1 MSQTTACSL
10 DCYDACSIDVV
21 DGKLKGRKDTYT
33 HGYLC
38 PHLTHY
44 ESHERIVVPR
54 YQGNAI
60 SMDEALHILQEKSAR
75 VSDPSQILHYRGH
88 GNFGL
93 MQQVTDHFFAT
104 YGATLTEG
112 SLCDGAGEAGV
123 LEGRGS
129 NKLLPP
135 EQIEKSEVVIV
146 WGRNIHTTNSH
157 LLPFLK
163 DKTVIVID
171 PIKTKMAESADFHLQ
186 IKPKGDLYLA
196 LLLSRFVIINGLED
210 EAFLEEYAT
219 EHEDFYELTQTVRI
233 KAILES
239 IDVTLGDIGKILDLI
254 KGKRTV
260 ILAGVGIQKYRHGAD
275 VMRAIDAFGVVLGL
289 FGKEGCGVNFLGS
302 SMEEITLPF
311 TTKSKV
317 KPVTV
322 GNVDFGRFEMAFIQG
337 ANPLNQMPD
346 TNRVRASIEKNPF
359 VVYYGLY
366 ENETSKIADL
376 VIPAKSFLEKDDIR
390 SSYGHPGLLDM
401 PKISESD
408 MGISEYDLAA
418 KLCRAFDIDI
428 DSELT
433 YLEHFKAFG
442 EIREADT
449 VVKGREEVPYSDG
462 FDTDDDEFCFL
473 EEYDLNADVDIDLFL
488 LTTKSAKSLNSQ
500 FNRDNRV
507 YLNASHGFSD
517 GEMVR
522 ISSDNG
528 SIELEATVDERLR
541 DDCVLIYSGTPGV
554 NVLSD
559 SRLSYEGKNAA
570 YQENKVRVATLKDK
584 KC

>member
-10 DCYDACSIDVV
+10 DCYDACSIDIV
-21 DGKLKGRKDTYT
+21 DGKLKGSKDTYT

-38 PHLTHY
+38 PHLNHY
-44 ESHERIVVPR
+44 EDHERITTPR
-54 YQGNAI
+54 YQGKEI
-60 SMDEALHILQEKSAR
+60 SMDEAMQILEEKCAK
-75 VSDPSQILHYRGH
+75 VSDPSQVLHYRGH

-93 MQQVTDHFFAT
+93 MQEVTDHFFANF
-104 YGATLTEG
+104 GATLTDG
-112 SLCDGAGEAGV
+112 SLCDGAGEAGII
-123 LEGRGS
+123 EGRGH
-129 NKLLPP
+129 NKLLSP
-135 EQIEKSEVVIV
+135 EQIAKSEVVIV

-163 DKTVIVID
+163 EKTIIVID
-171 PIKTKMAESADFHLQ
+171 PVKTKMAESAEHFVQ

-196 LLLSRFVIINGLED
+196 LMLSRFAIINSMED
-210 EAFLEEYAT
+210 EAFLEDHAT

-239 IDVTLGDIGKILDLI
+239 IDISLGDVGKILELV

-275 VMRAIDAFGVVLGL
+275 VMRAIDSLAAILGL

-302 SMEEITLPF
+302 SQEGISSPF
-311 TTKSKV
+311 STKAKT

-322 GNVDFGRFEMAFIQG
+322 GNAEFGRFEMAFIQG

-346 TNRVRASIEKNPF
+346 SNRVKASMAKNPC
-359 VVYYGLY
+359 VVYFGLY
-366 ENETSKIADL
+366 ENETSAVADL

-401 PKISESD
+401 PTVVDSER
-408 MGISEYDLAA
+408 GISEYALAA
-418 KLCRAFDIDI
+418 RLCNAFDIDL

-433 YLEHFKAFG
+433 YLEHFQSFG
-442 EIREADT
+442 EKRETDT
-449 VVKGREEVPYSDG
+449 VVKGREEIPYSDG
-462 FDTDDDEFCFL
+462 FETDDDEFCFL
-473 EEYDLNADVDIDLFL
+473 EEYDLAVDNGKDLFL
-488 LTTKSAKSLNSQ
+488 LTVKSDKSLNSQ
-500 FNRDNRV
+500 FKRETQV
-507 YLNASHGFSD
+507 YMNASLGFSE
-517 GEMVR
+517 GQRVR

-528 SIELEATVDERLR
+528 ELELAVAIDERLR
-541 DDCVLIYSGTPGV
+541 DDCILYSGTAGV
-554 NVLSD
+554 NVLTD

-570 YQENKVRVATLKDK
+570 YQENKVKITTLKDNE
-584 KC
+584 C